1 MGRRASYI
9 NHIAERDMDAFRL
22 LWNCQHVPR
31 ELLKVSDNRIE
42 SYRKQGI
49 IDICKNK
56 DNETI
61 IRCNTK
67 GHKYL
72 SKLDEFKDRKP
83 YQSPTAAVHNIKL
96 AETYSKLSRE
106 EQQNWRTEKELRE
119 LYNERLEELRTHDH
133 DRWERIRDITASAAD
148 GGIVINGEIQ
158 MVYEITTGTYGQA
171 ELEAHEAFVQVM
183 ECSASYIHT

>member
-1 MGRRASYI
+1 MGRRANYI
-9 NHIAERDMDAFRL
+9 NHIAERDIDAFRM

-31 ELLKVSDNRIE
+31 ELLRVSDNRIE

-49 IDICKNK
+49 IDVCKNK
-56 DNETI
+56 DNQTI
-61 IRCNTK
+61 IRCNVK

-83 YQSPTAAVHNIKL
+83 YQSPTAANHNIKL

-106 EQQNWRTEKELRE
+106 EQQAWRTEKELRE
-119 LYNERLEELRTHDH
+119 LYNERMEELRTHDH
-133 DRWERIRDITASAAD
+133 DRWEQLRDKPASASD
-148 GGIVINGEIQ
+148 GGVVINGEIQ
-158 MVYEITTGTYGQA
+158 MIYEVITGTYGQA

-183 ECSASYIHT
+183 ECSASYIHA